1 MKEHLMSIDRARC
14 AAQYLRMST
23 EVQDLSLAVQA
34 AATKTYAAAHD
45 LELIATYKDE
55 GRSGLELK
63 GRPGLQQLLEDVAQ
77 DSCPFSVVLV
87 FDVSRW
93 GRFQQTDESAYWDF
107 HCSLHGVKV
116 VYTNEPFT
124 GVEAPMLALIKN
136 LKRAMAAEYSRELG
150 LKTRAGQDRAID
162 LGFQMGSLPAIGLR
176 RVAVS
181 KDSGR
186 TRLLQSGERK
196 GHQSD
201 HIRWVRGPEE
211 EIALVRK
218 IFQLYGCTSLHMP
231 AIARLINQEGHCTRD
246 GRPFTEPMVRAIL
259 DCEAFIGNFVWSRKV
274 GAAQKPR
281 SETDPMFRRTIG
293 AIEPIVD
300 RETWD
305 RVQTK
310 RFWKK
315 GVFRT
320 RPQLLGELRATLL
333 RNPSVTVT
341 ELPSSGGGTKASY
354 TKMFGSMQ
362 EAFRLAGRDYA
373 AARSRKVERQLRGWR
388 VTRALVHDLETLLS
402 ENGLKWHRPRRQHT
416 FILEHGLRLRIQLMW
431 RLQHYGSPQWWLS
444 KHFWSGPCDYFLIAR
459 MNQDETAQDFLL
471 MPAAVYRS
479 APPWAWEHLPQAAS
493 LIRSAPELVEQL
505 AGISGAPIIPTS

>member
-1 MKEHLMSIDRARC
+1 MSIDRARC

-23 EVQDLSLAVQA
+23 DVQDLSVAVQA
-34 AATKTYAAAHD
+34 AGIDVYRKAHD
-45 LELIATYKDE
+45 LELVATYSDE
-55 GRSGLELK
+55 GRSGLDLR
-63 GRPGLQQLLEDVAQ
+63 GRPGLRQLLVDVAEEG
-77 DSCPFSVVLV
+77 CAFSVVLV
-87 FDVSRW
+87 YDVSRW

-107 HCSLHGVKV
+107 HCSLHGVRV

-124 GVEAPMLALIKN
+124 GTESPMMAMIKS

-150 LKTRAGQDRAID
+150 LKARAGQDRAID

-176 RVAVS
+176 RLAVN

-201 HIRWVRGPEE
+201 HIRWVLGPEE

-218 IFQLYGCTSLHMP
+218 IFHLYGCTSLHIP
-231 AIARLINQEGHCTRD
+231 AIARLLNEEGRCTRD
-246 GRPFTEPMVRAIL
+246 GLPFTEPMVRAIL

-274 GAAQKPR
+274 GAAQRPR
-281 SETDPMFRRTIG
+281 SETDPLFRRYVG
-293 AIEPIVD
+293 AIAPIID

-305 RVQTK
+305 RVQAK

-333 RNPSVTVT
+333 QNPAVTST
-341 ELPSSGGGTKASY
+341 ELPSYGGGTKAAY

-402 ENGLKWHRPRRQHT
+402 ENGLKWHRPKRQHT

-431 RLQHYGSPQWWLS
+431 RLQHHGSPQWWLS

-479 APPWAWEHLPQAAS
+479 SPPWAWEHLPQAVVVILSAS
-493 LIRSAPELVEQL
+493 ELVAQL
-505 AGISGAPIIPTS
+505 ARLEAAWPSATS